1 MKPAVEPVIDL
12 LHGATYGTLATQSA
26 RLPGYPY
33 ATVVPNVLDECH
45 RPLLLVSALA
55 EHTKNLIADP
65 RLSLSLLEPNCANI
79 QTASRLTLIGDAEPF
94 EPCEMLQAR
103 YLRYLPDAEQY
114 LQLDFM
120 FFRIVPKRLR
130 SIAGLGRMGWLEADD
145 FSMLPSLSLMTEA
158 RLLYSVQQA
167 VPEGISILG
176 IDCYG
181 IDYLADGLRRR
192 QGFGETAIREEHLET
207 ILHRVVSQLA
217 QEKSGE

>member
-12 LHGATYGTLATQSA
+12 LHGATYGMLATQST

-33 ATVVPNVLDECH
+33 ATVIPNVLDECH

-55 EHTKNLIADP
+55 EHTRNLLADP
-65 RLSLSLLEPNCANI
+65 RLSLSLLEPNCDNV
-79 QTASRLTLIGDAEPF
+79 QTAARLTLIGDAEAF
-94 EPCEMLQAR
+94 EPGDLLQAR

-120 FFRIVPKRLR
+120 FFRIIPKRLR

-145 FSMLPSLSLMTEA
+145 FGSLPSLSLETEY
-158 RLLYSVQQA
+158 RLLDSVQHA
-167 VPEGISILG
+167 VPEGISIHG

-192 QGFGETAIREEHLET
+192 LGFGETAVREEYLDA
-207 ILHRVVSQLA
+207 ILHEVVTQLA
-217 QEKSGE
+217 LEKSGE

>member
-1 MKPAVEPVIDL
+1 MKPAVESVIDV

-55 EHTKNLIADP
+55 EHTRNLLVDP
-65 RLSLSLLEPNCANI
+65 RLSLSLLEPNCTSV
-79 QTASRLTLIGDAEPF
+79 QTAARLTLIGDAEPF
-94 EPCEMLQAR
+94 EPGYLLHER

-130 SIAGLGRMGWLEADD
+130 SIAGLGRMGWLEVDD
-145 FSMLPSLSLMTEA
+145 FSRLPSLSLETEN
-158 RLLYSVQQA
+158 RLLDSMQQA

-176 IDCYG
+176 IDFYG
-181 IDYLADGLRRR
+181 IDYQADGLRKR
-192 QGFGETAIREEHLET
+192 QGYGETAVREEHLEA
-207 ILHRVVSQLA
+207 ILHRVVKQLA
-217 QEKSGE
+217 PGKSSA

>member
-1 MKPAVEPVIDL
+1 MKPAVESVIDV

-55 EHTKNLIADP
+55 EHTRNLLVDP
-65 RLSLSLLEPNCANI
+65 RLSLSLLEPNCTNV
-79 QTASRLTLIGDAEPF
+79 QTAARLTLIGDAEPF
-94 EPCEMLQAR
+94 EPGDQLQAR

-120 FFRIVPKRLR
+120 FFRIVPRRLR

-145 FSMLPSLSLMTEA
+145 FSSLPSLSLETEN
-158 RLLYSVQQA
+158 RLLDSVQRA
-167 VPEGISILG
+167 LPEGISILG

-181 IDYLADGLRRR
+181 IDYQADGIRKR
-192 QGFGETAIREEHLET
+192 QGFGESAVREEHLEA
-207 ILHRVVSQLA
+207 ILHRVVKQLA
-217 QEKSGE
+217 LEKSSE